1 MNRNYCGADR
11 SRRAAVGVLAAVTLV
26 LTGCGQAEDAR
37 QRILDAVAG
46 EGEEPVTVTTV
57 ISHVESNSGDVDA
70 GTRARPH
77 PTVTSEPARTPRA
90 TPVDDRADGRTDD
103 DAGGSANPMGFAT
116 SAPTSSGTVRASSP
130 ACDSRG
136 ILIVESVIV
145 HPGDDARRTI
155 GAALDRNPGAEFTTP
170 GACPSLRAHV
180 DGGDVYAVYVDYGR
194 DTGSLCG
201 AAASTGGNARVLS
214 SRNEYL
220 SPC

>member
-1 MNRNYCGADR
+1 
-11 SRRAAVGVLAAVTLV
+11 
-26 LTGCGQAEDAR
+26 
-37 QRILDAVAG
+37 
-46 EGEEPVTVTTV
+46 
-57 ISHVESNSGDVDA
+57 
-70 GTRARPH
+70 
-77 PTVTSEPARTPRA
+77 
-90 TPVDDRADGRTDD
+90 
-103 DAGGSANPMGFAT
+103 MGFAT

-194 DTGSLCG
+194 DTGSVARRRREHRRQRPG
-201 AAASTGGNARVLS
+201 AEQPQRVPQPLLTRPPPIPGRS
-214 SRNEYL
+214 A
-220 SPC
+220 